1 MKKIFLLSALFI
13 TFGANAATP
22 WWLQP
27 TVCRLNPTNCYA
39 AMGAGFDSEMWDA
52 SANCW
57 GLKLI
62 CPDALTPPSAI
73 PVAMGR
79 NEIKKGTKINPD
91 YDTDILSLDGEC
103 FGRRKTNNGG
113 AMVSVNGKYVNV
125 YCPGILN
132 NPDEVLENGEIM
144 HNAQPT
150 CATLAKNGYVAVEN
164 GDCYGKYYDSA
175 DYFIECGTE
184 LLPKRLIVLNGA
196 DYNAPAY
203 GTPATMDEA
212 RKKFDTMYTTSKSQ
226 HDKYFQD

>member
-1 MKKIFLLSALFI
+1 
-13 TFGANAATP
+13 
-22 WWLQP
+22 
-27 TVCRLNPTNCYA
+27 
-39 AMGAGFDSEMWDA
+39 
-52 SANCW
+52 
-57 GLKLI
+57 
-62 CPDALTPPSAI
+62 
-73 PVAMGR
+73 MGR
-79 NEIKKGTKINPD
+79 NDIKKGTKINPD

-132 NPDEVLENGEIM
+132 NPDEVIENGEIM
-144 HNAQPT
+144 HNKQPT
-150 CATLAKNGYVAVEN
+150 CSDLAKNGYIAVEN

-175 DYFIECGTE
+175 KYFIECGTD

-212 RKKFDTMYTTSKSQ
+212 RQKFDKMYTTSKNQ
-226 HDKYFQD
+226 HNKFFKE